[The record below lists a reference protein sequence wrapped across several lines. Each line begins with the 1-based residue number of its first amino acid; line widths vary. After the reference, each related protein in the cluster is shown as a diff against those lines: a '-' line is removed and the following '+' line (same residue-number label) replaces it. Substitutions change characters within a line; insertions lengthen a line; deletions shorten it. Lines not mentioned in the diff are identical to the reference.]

1 MKTIQLSPNL
11 HSAVKSM
18 KSSETL
24 RNESTFSV
32 DQEVHSSELSGA
44 ESKALF
50 LTFSRSVSD
59 RSKQIQGDWS

>member
-1 MKTIQLSPNL
+1 MTTIQLSPNL

-24 RNESTFSV
+24 KNESTFSV
-32 DQEVHSSELSGA
+32 GQEVDSSELSGA